1 MKYIGILVALVLLA
15 TEAYTGFYVV
25 DQSQYALVFGFG
37 QVQAVATEP
46 GLYMKWPVPIQRE
59 MLLDNRIQTTSTT
72 EPEHIV
78 TADRI
83 HILADSII
91 RWRISDPQQYYVSFE
106 AKEEVARDRI
116 VKAAKTA
123 ISEVMAHHTFA
134 DTLTGEKGGIPQELT
149 GLLAEKTRDTGI
161 EIVEARL
168 ERVNYTD
175 ETAATIYEQMK
186 AEKAKVAAG
195 IRAKGEEEAKK
206 IRVEGD
212 RQRVAILNDAERE
225 AGRIRGQGDAEA
237 ARIHG
242 QAYREDPEFYK
253 FYRSLQSYRE
263 SFKNNNRNVLVLDA
277 SSPFFRF
284 LKHRAGEK

>member
-1 MKYIGILVALVLLA
+1 MKYIGILLALVLLA

-25 DQSQYALVFGFG
+25 DQCQYALIFGFG
-37 QVQAVATEP
+37 QVQAVVTEP
-46 GLYMKWPVPIQRE
+46 GLYMKWPAPIQKE

-106 AKEEVARDRI
+106 AKEDVAQDRI

-123 ISEVMAHHTFA
+123 ISEVMAHHTFV
-134 DTLTGEKGGIPQELT
+134 DTLAGEKGGIPKELT
-149 GLLAEKTRDTGI
+149 ALLAEKTRNTGI

-168 ERVNYTD
+168 ERVSYTD
-175 ETAATIYEQMK
+175 ETAATIYERMK
-186 AEKAKVAAG
+186 SEKAKVAAE

-206 IRVEGD
+206 IRAEGD
-212 RQRVAILNDAERE
+212 RQRVAILNNAERE

-242 QAYREDPEFYK
+242 QAYREDPEFYR

-263 SFKNNNRNVLVLDA
+263 SFKSNRNVLVLDA

-284 LKHRAGEK
+284 LKHRTDEK